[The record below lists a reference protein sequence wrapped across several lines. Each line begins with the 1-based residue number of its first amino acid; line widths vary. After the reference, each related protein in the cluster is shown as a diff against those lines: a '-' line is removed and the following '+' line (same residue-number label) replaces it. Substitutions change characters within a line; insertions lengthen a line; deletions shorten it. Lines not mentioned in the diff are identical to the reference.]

1 MSIAASIGYHLTSML
16 CMYDYFSYNSALIH
30 ISLYYPCST
39 PTIHQLNYL
48 HMINTISRQNK
59 FDPIQFSSLAYAP
72 LSRSCLFLSCLV
84 LSCLVLSCLVCSV
97 LVCSVLVCSVLVR
110 SLLACSCLVS
120 SLLSYSRPKKSFI
133 KDGLWDS
140 KRRSCINR
148 SSKKHFKDK

>member
-84 LSCLVLSCLVCSV
+84 LSCLVLSCLVLSC
-97 LVCSVLVCSVLVR
+97 LF
-110 SLLACSCLVS
+110 CSCLFS
-120 SLLSYSRPKKSFI
+120 SCLLC
-133 KDGLWDS
+133 
-140 KRRSCINR
+140 SCTFT
-148 SSKKHFKDK
+148 SCLFLSGQFSPVLFKA

>member
-84 LSCLVLSCLVCSV
+84 LPCLVLSCLVLFVLFLSVQFLSALFLYVHFLLVLVWSV
-97 LVCSVLVCSVLVR
+97 LSCPIQGLR
-110 SLLACSCLVS
+110 SH
-120 SLLSYSRPKKSFI
+120 LSKM
-133 KDGLWDS
+133 GCGT
-140 KRRSCINR
+140 RREGR
-148 SSKKHFKDK
+148 A

>member
-84 LSCLVLSCLVCSV
+84 LSCLVLSCLVLFVLFLSVQFLSALFLYVHFLLVLVWSV
-97 LVCSVLVCSVLVR
+97 LSCPIQGLR
-110 SLLACSCLVS
+110 SH
-120 SLLSYSRPKKSFI
+120 LSKM
-133 KDGLWDS
+133 GCGT
-140 KRRSCINR
+140 RREGR
-148 SSKKHFKDK
+148 A

>member
-84 LSCLVLSCLVCSV
+84 LSCLVLSCLV
-97 LVCSVLVCSVLVR
+97 L
-110 SLLACSCLVS
+110 SCLVLS
-120 SLLSYSRPKKSFI
+120 CLVLFVLFLSVQFLSALFLYVHFLLVLVWSVLSCPI
-133 KDGLWDS
+133 QGLRSHLS
-140 KRRSCINR
+140 KMGCGTRREGR
-148 SSKKHFKDK
+148 A